1 MFFREFECSNAHLVM
16 LNVYVHVKWELEWIG
31 LKEKT
36 ELKLVVMAD
45 CEYEH
50 LCSYAL
56 CAIRVGGR
64 WK

>member
-1 MFFREFECSNAHLVM
+1 M